1 MQNKY
6 TFSFNFKVGE
16 AVGYDKHQHIIKINH
31 NCLAPQLISCSR
43 ERFSFLAGIR
53 YAERLQNPLQIVV
66 IVTIQEPQVMEEDVK
81 LKIKVFEK
89 RLGNSRDFLYQQV
102 S

>member
-1 MQNKY
+1 M
-6 TFSFNFKVGE
+6 
-16 AVGYDKHQHIIKINH
+16 KINN

-43 ERFSFLAGIR
+43 ERFCFLAGIR
-53 YAERLQNPLQIVV
+53 DSEQLQNPLQIFV

-89 RLGNSRDFLYQQV
+89 RLGNSRDFLYQQA